1 MLIQAKSQDGNS
13 RALGWGGGVQRAC
26 SLGSDDGS
34 RNPGS
39 DCDPS
44 FNLSEPQSP
53 PLPAS

>member
-13 RALGWGGGVQRAC
+13 RALERGGGVQRAC

-34 RNPGS
+34 QNPDF
-39 DCDPS
+39 DCVQS

-53 PLPAS
+53 PLPTS